1 MLSKVK
7 KLAKSMKRVTF
18 TELKINGQNKWFLF
32 ETSANDY
39 CIYFAKESIIFKRKF
54 LIEED
59 RLVTVPFELRR
70 LIKNDDNGMLTFK
83 TDGDTPIVF
92 SKEYL
97 TKILDIHS
105 EYYND

>member
-7 KLAKSMKRVTF
+7 KLAKDMKKVTF

-32 ETSANDY
+32 ETLGKDY
-39 CIYFAKESIIFKRKF
+39 CIYFTKESIIFKRKF
-54 LIEED
+54 IIGGD
-59 RLVTVPFELRR
+59 RLDTIPNELRK
-70 LIKNDDNGMLTFK
+70 LIKSDDNDMLTFK